1 MRAQKPLHHICQPWS
16 PEKRCR
22 LQAAGRLSRRQ
33 RAELW
38 DIWDARNG
46 RLEELRQ
53 VEAAL
58 RTEICSVLQQ
68 LELNHADDSDYSDLL
83 DAGNDASFRNRTPC
97 TG

>member
-1 MRAQKPLHHICQPWS
+1 M
-16 PEKRCR
+16 CR

-38 DIWDARNG
+38 HIWDARNE
-46 RLEELRQ
+46 RLEELRH

-68 LELNHADDSDYSDLL
+68 LQLHANDSDYSDLL
-83 DAGNDASFRNRTPC
+83 HAGE
-97 TG
+97 